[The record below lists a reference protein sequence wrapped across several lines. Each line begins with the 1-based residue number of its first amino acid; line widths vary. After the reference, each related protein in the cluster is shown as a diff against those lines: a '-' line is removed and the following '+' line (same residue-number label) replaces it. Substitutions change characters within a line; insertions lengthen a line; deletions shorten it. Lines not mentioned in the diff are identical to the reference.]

1 MSNTAAKIVVVTGCT
16 RGMGR
21 EMVTGFASAGCT
33 IIGVARNRETIAKL
47 ASEYP
52 SPHRFDAVDLGDA
65 HAAAEW
71 ATSVVSSHGAPDLLV
86 NNAALINDPMKSW
99 DLPVKDFAK
108 LMDVNVTSVF
118 AICKSFMPAMIKKGS
133 GVIVNVSST
142 WGRTPA
148 TDYTSYGTTK
158 WAIEGMS
165 KSMASEV
172 PSGICVCAVDPGVV
186 DTDMLRQGFGE
197 NSGFGRNL
205 QNWRESAVPFLL
217 GLNASHNGSSLSVPN
232 NE

>member
-1 MSNTAAKIVVVTGCT
+1 MSNSGAKIVVVTGCT

-21 EMVTGFASAGCT
+21 EMVTGFTSAGCT
-33 IIGVARNRETIAKL
+33 VIGVARNRETIAKL

-52 SPHRFDAVDLGDA
+52 SPHRFDAVDLADA
-65 HAAAEW
+65 QAAAKW
-71 ATSVVSSHGAPDLLV
+71 ATSVVSSHGAPDLVV

-99 DLPVKDFAK
+99 KLPVKDFAK

-118 AICKSFMPAMIKKGS
+118 AICKSFIPAMIKKGS
-133 GVIVNVSST
+133 GVIVNVSSM

-148 TDYTSYGTTK
+148 QNFTSYGTTK

-172 PSGICVCAVDPGVV
+172 PKGICVCAVDPGAI
-186 DTDMLRQGFGE
+186 DTDMLRKAMGGR
-197 NSGFGRNL
+197 SGIGRNL
-205 QNWRESAVPFLL
+205 HSWRKSAIPFLL
-217 GLNASHNGSSLSVPN
+217 GLNASHNGSSLSVPKGH
-232 NE
+232 